1 MVELELVLK
10 NSSRFDIIHFHID
23 YLHFLLS
30 RRQAIPHLTTL
41 HGRLDLPDLE
51 PLYREFTEMPVI
63 SISDAQRQPLP
74 WLNWQGTVYHGIP
87 ENLYR
92 FHETPGI
99 YLAFLGRI
107 SPEKCVDRA
116 IALAKGIGTELKIAA
131 KVDAVDRRVSS
142 IQCIEQ

>member
-23 YLHFLLS
+23 YLHFPLS

-87 ENLYR
+87 ENL
-92 FHETPGI
+92 
-99 YLAFLGRI
+99 
-107 SPEKCVDRA
+107 
-116 IALAKGIGTELKIAA
+116 
-131 KVDAVDRRVSS
+131 
-142 IQCIEQ
+142 